1 MSDNNMYF
9 SIFVSGFYILLTGMV
24 CYWLRQVIGRFF
36 RFKTFTKD
44 LLLEIVATA
53 ELCASCYELIIVADN
68 WGVTAYG
75 VVLFILTIWWS
86 LNWGD
91 ASACPYTHLEDVA
104 ERRSNLLIALFK
116 IGAELIGGYII
127 INYIQLLWSLE
138 IATVHVGQAK
148 TVYKCQADLQV
159 SVLLGM
165 LVEGVATFLC
175 RFMSRVFSEKLSK
188 LSMILD
194 AAFGTLLVVAAF
206 SYSGGYFN
214 PALAGSLKYG
224 CTGHSVTEHLMV
236 YWLSPTIGSLLSVFA
251 FHRMQSPKTKR
262 D

>member
-1 MSDNNMYF
+1 MYF
-9 SIFVSGFYILLTGMV
+9 NAFVSSFYIFLTSIIA
-24 CYWLRQVIGRFF
+24 YWLRQVIGRFI
-36 RFKTFTKD
+36 RYKTFTKD

-53 ELCASCYELIIVADN
+53 ELCACCFELIIIADN
-68 WGVTAYG
+68 YGVTAYG
-75 VVLFILTIWWS
+75 VALFILTIWWS
-86 LNWGD
+86 LNWDD

-104 ERRSNLLIALFK
+104 ERKSNLLIALFK

-127 INYIQLLWSLE
+127 IKYIEFLWSLE
-138 IATVHVGQAK
+138 ISSTHVGQSK

-159 SVLLGM
+159 PVLLGM
-165 LVEGVATFLC
+165 LVEGFATFLC
-175 RFMSRVFSEKLSK
+175 RFMSRVFSKKLPK
-188 LSMILD
+188 FSMILD
-194 AAFGTLLVVAAF
+194 AIFGTLLVVSAF

-224 CTGHSVTEHLMV
+224 CTGHSVTEHLIV

-251 FHRMQSPKTKR
+251 FNRLHSSKTKS